1 MRILV
6 LTFYY
11 QPDLCAGSFR
21 TTSLAK
27 ALKKRLQEND
37 TLDIIT
43 TMPNRYSSFCDNALE
58 FEKDHNIKIYR
69 INLGSHKS
77 GFIDQS
83 LLFVKFVF
91 KAANIIRKNEKYDL
105 VYATSSRL
113 MTAFLG
119 ALIANKQR
127 SKLFLDLRDIFTD
140 TLESLFTKK
149 RLKYVIPLFKQ
160 IEKYTVNS
168 AHHINLV
175 SQGFQTYFE
184 KINTKIT
191 YSFYSNGID
200 DEFLNFDFTK
210 EKQTAQKIITYAGN
224 IGEGQGL
231 DKIIPQMAKVL
242 GDDYMIYVIGDGGTK
257 QKLVDS
263 LQGITNV
270 EVLLPVNRLKLLEIY
285 KNSDY
290 LFLHLNDYEA
300 FKKVLPSK
308 IFEYAATYKTI
319 IAGVGGY
326 ARNFIEMNLSGS
338 IVFDPCNVHDF
349 MQNFQAQQKHIS
361 VDRKEFIQRYSREHI
376 MDELSRKVYEL

>member
-58 FEKDHNIKIYR
+58 FEEDHNIKIYR

-83 LLFVKFVF
+83 LLFVKFAF

-263 LQGITNV
+263 LQDITNV

>member
-58 FEKDHNIKIYR
+58 FEEDHNIKIYR

-83 LLFVKFVF
+83 LLFVKFAF

-263 LQGITNV
+263 LQDITNV
-270 EVLLPVNRLKLLEIY
+270 EVLLPVNRLKLLDIY
-285 KNSDY
+285 KKSDY

-300 FKKVLPSK
+300 FQKVLPSK

>member
-1 MRILV
+1 VRILV

-58 FEKDHNIKIYR
+58 FEEDHNIKIYR

-83 LLFVKFVF
+83 LLFVKFAF

-184 KINTKIT
+184 KINTKII

-263 LQGITNV
+263 LQDITNV